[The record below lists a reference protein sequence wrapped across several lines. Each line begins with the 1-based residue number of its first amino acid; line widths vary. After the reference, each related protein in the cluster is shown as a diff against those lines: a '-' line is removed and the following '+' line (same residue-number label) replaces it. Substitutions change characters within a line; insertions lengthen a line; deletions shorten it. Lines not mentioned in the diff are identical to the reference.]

1 MAKIIDARNLSCPQ
15 PVVLTKKALEEVD
28 EVITIV
34 DNEAARDNVSRL
46 GKSQGCEVTIERKED
61 GIYLTLRKAGAGAG
75 PAKQQCAVATGIV
88 IFIASDVLGRGDNQ
102 QLGSLLMQSFLHTLG
117 GLTSSP
123 ETIVFMNSGVTL
135 VTNDSPVLGEL
146 RQLENQ
152 GIEILACGT
161 CISRLQLADEVAV
174 GQVSNMYTI
183 ADTLLRAEKIISL

>member
-1 MAKIIDARNLSCPQ
+1 LAKIIDARNLSCPQ

-46 GKSQGCEVTIERKED
+46 GKSQGCEITVEQKED
-61 GIYLTLRKAGAGAG
+61 GIYLTLRKAGAG
-75 PAKQQCAVATGIV
+75 PAKQQCAVTTGIV
-88 IFIASDVLGRGDNQ
+88 LFIASDVLGRGDNQ
-102 QLGSLLMQSFLHTLG
+102 QLGSLLMQSLLHTLG
-117 GLTSSP
+117 GLTSRP
-123 ETIVFMNSGVTL
+123 ETIIFINSGVKL
-135 VTNDSPVLGEL
+135 VTDDSPVLGEL

-161 CISRLQLADEVAV
+161 CLSRLQLANKAAV

-183 ADTLLRAEKIISL
+183 ADTLLRADKIVSL

>member
-1 MAKIIDARNLSCPQ
+1 MAKIIDVRNLSCPQ

-46 GKSQGCEVTIERKED
+46 GKSQGCEITVEQKQD
-61 GIYLTLRKAGAGAG
+61 GIYLTLRKAGAM
-75 PAKQQCAVATGIV
+75 PVKVHISATGIV
-88 IFIASDVLGRGDNQ
+88 LFIASDVLGRGDNQ
-102 QLGSLLMQSFLHTLG
+102 QLGRLLMQSFLHTLG
-117 GLTSSP
+117 GLTSRP
-123 ETIVFMNSGVTL
+123 ETIIFMNSGVKL
-135 VTNDSPVLGEL
+135 VTDDSPVLGEL

-161 CISRLQLADEVAV
+161 CLSRLQLANKAAV

-183 ADTLLRAEKIISL
+183 ADTLLRADKIVSL

>member
-1 MAKIIDARNLSCPQ
+1 MTKIIDARNLSCPQ

-46 GKSQGCEVTIERKED
+46 GKSQGCEVTVERKED
-61 GIYLTLRKAGAGAG
+61 GIYLTLRKVGAG

-88 IFIASDVLGRGDNQ
+88 LFIASDVLGRGDNQ

-117 GLTSSP
+117 GLTSRP

-135 VTNDSPVLGEL
+135 VTDDSPVLGEL

-161 CISRLQLADEVAV
+161 CISRLQLADKVAV

>member
-34 DNEAARDNVSRL
+34 DNEAAQDNVSRL
-46 GKSQGCEVTIERKED
+46 GENQGCEVTVERKED
-61 GIYLTLRKAGAGAG
+61 GIYLTLRTAEVR
-75 PAKQQCAVATGIV
+75 PAKQQRAVTTGIV
-88 IFIASDVLGRGDNQ
+88 LFIASDVLGRGDNQ
-102 QLGSLLMQSFLHTLG
+102 QLGRLLMQSFLHTLG
-117 GLTSSP
+117 GLTSRP

-135 VTNDSPVLGEL
+135 VINDSPVLGEL

-161 CISRLQLADEVAV
+161 CLSRLQLADKVAV

-183 ADTLLRAEKIISL
+183 ADTLLRADKIVSL